1 MAKAKTAGAI
11 SGAASGAASGAMIGS
26 VIPGIGTVAGA
37 IGGGLIG
44 GLSGLFGGSDFVA
57 PKRASSTV
65 YGYDMNGNLVNKG
78 SFQYNSATGKYE
90 LRGGEL
96 SADEKKLR
104 NNLAQNIGNLINTVG
119 STPDAFVRYA
129 KELSN
134 AYMEQGQ
141 RRLDEKYEEAQTKLD
156 ESLARRGLS
165 TSRASADLTSEL
177 QGERL
182 SALQDLYG
190 QAQNY
195 GYNVQSG
202 LQSQARGALSTLAG
216 YQGQL
221 QSQDQ
226 NYLSQALAAQKLGQE
241 YENAKVGITNKNIQQ
256 SNKAWQSIGNTLTDF
271 GTLAGYY
278 LATNAGG
285 QTGAPSAE
293 AVQGVKDVTTP
304 NYLSQYFSAPSAD
317 DYFNSLW

>member
-1 MAKAKTAGAI
+1 MAKARTAGGI
-11 SGAASGAASGAMIGS
+11 SGAVSGATSGALLGS

-37 IGGGLIG
+37 IGGGLLG
-44 GLSGLFGGSDFVA
+44 GLSGLFGGSDYVA
-57 PKRASSTV
+57 PERASSTV

-96 SADEKKLR
+96 SASEKNLR

-141 RRLDEKYEEAQTKLD
+141 RQLDEQYEEAQTRLD

-165 TSRASADLTSEL
+165 TSRASADLVSEL

-216 YQGQL
+216 YQGQI

-226 NYLSQALAAQKLGQE
+226 NYLSQALAAQELGQA
-241 YENAKVGITNKNIQQ
+241 YENAKVGITNQNIQR
-256 SNKAWQSIGNTLTDF
+256 SNQAWQGVGNTLTDL

-278 LATNAGG
+278 LGANAGTA
-285 QTGAPSAE
+285 TGAPSAA
-293 AVQGVKDVTTP
+293 AVQDVRDVTTP
-304 NYLSQYFSAPSAD
+304 NYLSQYFSAPSASN
-317 DYFNSLW
+317 YFNSLW